1 MMRRKYFYWFVL
13 LLFLGVPVVFIL
25 YQSVFLS
32 RLVGGDYF
40 QEYSDLEAKKMEVLG
55 RSDLRKEINQHSLFT
70 VGKRRDDKVVKQVLV
85 TNSPK
90 ILFLGDLMLDR
101 QNRILLDRK
110 GAGFFTEKIE
120 HLFWG
125 QDLNIAN
132 LEGPITTRSS
142 LSVGQPVENPNHFRF
157 TFKPRETINFL
168 QANRINLVNLG
179 NNHILNFGSKGL
191 EQTEEVLTKNN
202 IDYFGDPL
210 DLTRMSIVKRVGE
223 WRIGFVNY
231 NQFVG
236 FSSEQVVEIIKS
248 LKTKSDFVIVYSH
261 WGEEYK
267 LVNNARQQQLAHQF
281 IEAGAD
287 LIVGSHPHVVQSI
300 EVYRGKAIFYS
311 LGNFVFDQY
320 FSKDVRSELALL
332 LTIKNGRF
340 EFTLLPLFRQ
350 NNGQLVLMEGAQRK
364 DFLAGL
370 AERSS
375 LEKEIKKEIK
385 EGVFILSGKKIKD

>member
-1 MMRRKYFYWFVL
+1 MFKL
-13 LLFLGVPVVFIL
+13 I
-25 YQSVFLS
+25 
-32 RLVGGDYF
+32 GGDSF
-40 QEYSDLEAKKMEVLG
+40 QKDDVLETKKTKVLG
-55 RSDLRKEINQHSLFT
+55 RSDFRKEVNQNDLST
-70 VGKRRDDKVVKQVLV
+70 VRKKRDDKVVRQVLA
-85 TNSPK
+85 TSSLR

-101 QNRILLDRK
+101 QNRILLNRR

-120 HLFWG
+120 RLFWG
-125 QDLNIAN
+125 QDLNVAN

-157 TFKPRETINFL
+157 TFEPRGTINFL

-191 EQTEEVLTKNN
+191 KETENFLRKTQV
-202 IDYFGDPL
+202 DYFGDPL
-210 DLTRMSIVKRVGE
+210 DLKQMGVIEEVGG
-223 WRIGFVNY
+223 RKIAFVNY
-231 NQFVG
+231 NQFRK
-236 FSSEQVVEIIKS
+236 FSSAEVAKLVTKMKE
-248 LKTKSDFVIVYSH
+248 KSDLVIVYAH

-287 LIVGSHPHVVQSI
+287 LIVGSHPHVVQPI
-300 EVYRGKAIFYS
+300 EVYQGKAIFYS

-320 FSKDVRSELALL
+320 FSRDVRSELALL
-332 LTIKNGRF
+332 VTIKDGRF

-364 DFLAGL
+364 DFLGNL
-370 AERSS
+370 AERSL
-375 LEKEIKKEIK
+375 LEGRIKKGIRK
-385 EGVFILSGKKIKD
+385 GVLVLSGRKTKDRKSIKLDR